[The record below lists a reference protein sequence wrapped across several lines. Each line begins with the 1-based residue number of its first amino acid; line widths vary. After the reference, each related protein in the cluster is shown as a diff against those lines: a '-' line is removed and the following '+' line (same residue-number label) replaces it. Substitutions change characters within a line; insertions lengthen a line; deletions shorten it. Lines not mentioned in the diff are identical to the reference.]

1 MILYPV
7 MRIKPRGIVSQ
18 CANNYKLK
26 QYKKLPMKENKK
38 DVFIKTIDKHKK
50 IIYKIVNSYCP
61 NKEDRKD
68 LEQDIIIQLW
78 NSFDKY
84 NSNYRYSTWMYRIA
98 LNVAISFY
106 RKEKKWSI
114 KNDFYNEESIFKI
127 EEDTS
132 EKQTELNDHLKLLQ
146 DFIHNLNELN
156 KALMLL
162 YLEEKSYEEISEIL
176 GITKTNVATK
186 ISRIKLKLK
195 KEFQNI

>member
-1 MILYPV
+1 
-7 MRIKPRGIVSQ
+7 
-18 CANNYKLK
+18 
-26 QYKKLPMKENKK
+26 MKENKK

-68 LEQDIIIQLW
+68 LEQEIIIQLW
-78 NSFDKY
+78 NSFD
-84 NSNYRYSTWMYRIA
+84 NYDDTYKYSTWMYRIA

-106 RKEKKWSI
+106 RKEKKWSS
-114 KNDFYNEESIFKI
+114 KNDFYNEESIFRI
-127 EEDTS
+127 EEENS
-132 EKQTELNDHLKLLQ
+132 EEKTEIDYHLILLQ
-146 DFIHNLNELN
+146 KFINNLNELN

-162 YLEEKSYEEISEIL
+162 YLEEKSYEEIAEIL

-195 KEFQNI
+195 NEFKNI

>member
-1 MILYPV
+1 MMV
-7 MRIKPRGIVSQ
+7 
-18 CANNYKLK
+18 
-26 QYKKLPMKENKK
+26 NKK
-38 DVFIKTIDKHKK
+38 EQFIKTIDEHKK
-50 IIYKIVNSYCP
+50 IIYKIVNSYCQ

-68 LEQDIIIQLW
+68 LEQEIIIQLW
-78 NSFDKY
+78 NSFDNY
-84 NSNYRYSTWMYRIA
+84 NSNYKYSTWMYRIA

-132 EKQTELNDHLKLLQ
+132 EKQTELDYHLNLLQ
-146 DFIHNLNELN
+146 EFIHNLNELN

-195 KEFQNI
+195 KEFQKI

>member
-1 MILYPV
+1 M
-7 MRIKPRGIVSQ
+7 M
-18 CANNYKLK
+18 A
-26 QYKKLPMKENKK
+26 NKK
-38 DVFIKTIDKHKK
+38 EYFIETIDEHKN
-50 IIYKIVNSYCP
+50 IIYKIVNSYCQ

-68 LEQDIIIQLW
+68 LEQEIIIQLW
-78 NSFDKY
+78 NSFDNY
-84 NSNYRYSTWMYRIA
+84 NSDYKYSTWMYRIA

-106 RKEKKWSI
+106 RKEKKWSM

-127 EEDTS
+127 EEDTI
-132 EKQTELNDHLKLLQ
+132 EEQTELNYHLKLLQ
-146 DFIHNLNELN
+146 EFIQNLNELN

-195 KEFQNI
+195 KKFQNI

>member
-1 MILYPV
+1 MV
-7 MRIKPRGIVSQ
+7 
-18 CANNYKLK
+18 
-26 QYKKLPMKENKK
+26 NKK
-38 DVFIKTIDKHKK
+38 EQFIRTIDEHKK
-50 IIYKIVNSYCP
+50 IIYKIVNSYCQ
-61 NKEDRKD
+61 NKADRKD
-68 LEQDIIIQLW
+68 LEQEIIIQLW
-78 NSFDKY
+78 NSFDNY
-84 NSNYRYSTWMYRIA
+84 NSDYKYSTWMYRIA

-132 EKQTELNDHLKLLQ
+132 EEQTELDFHLKLLQ
-146 DFIHNLNELN
+146 EFIHNLNELN

-162 YLEEKSYEEISEIL
+162 YLEEKSYEEIAEIL

>member
-1 MILYPV
+1 MV
-7 MRIKPRGIVSQ
+7 
-18 CANNYKLK
+18 
-26 QYKKLPMKENKK
+26 NKK
-38 DVFIKTIDKHKK
+38 EQFIKTIDEHKK
-50 IIYKIVNSYCP
+50 IIYKIVNSYCK

-68 LEQDIIIQLW
+68 LEQEIIIQLW
-78 NSFDKY
+78 NSFDNY
-84 NSNYRYSTWMYRIA
+84 NSDYKYSTWMYRIA

-127 EEDTS
+127 EKEDTS
-132 EKQTELNDHLKLLQ
+132 EEQTELDFHLKLLQ
-146 DFIHNLNELN
+146 GFIHNLNELN

-162 YLEEKSYEEISEIL
+162 YLEEKSYEEIAEIL